1 MLLLTPL
8 LRDGGKNK
16 ASRSEGFK
24 LLYDHIQNAVN
35 PPPQADCFFV
45 RFVCFLFVIAS
56 YKDRFRNFSS
66 QILGEF
72 NSATNVN
79 LRGIY

>member
-1 MLLLTPL
+1 VVKKIKPPVP
-8 LRDGGKNK
+8 
-16 ASRSEGFK
+16 EGIK
-24 LLYDHIQNAVN
+24 LLYDHIQYAVN
-35 PPPQADCFFV
+35 LPLQADCFFV

-56 YKDRFRNFSS
+56 CKDRFRNFSS

-72 NSATNVN
+72 NCATNVN